1 MPRMSQLFSNSDIA
15 DIVANAAITAIDPTL
30 AVHKRGLTSKIGEN
44 SWDLKSESRLRRHD
58 LGSVGKSHSVIYD
71 IAGIFLNVTTPIH
84 IFLQPPSPSTCSI
97 DLMARVAA
105 LVAATPYQVNRTQPY
120 QVAHL
125 ANAPNRT
132 KVH

>member
-15 DIVANAAITAIDPTL
+15 DIVANVAITAIDPTR

-71 IAGIFLNVTTPIH
+71 IAGIFLNVTTSIH
-84 IFLQPPSPSTCSI
+84 IFLQLPTPRAHAVSI
-97 DLMARVAA
+97 
-105 LVAATPYQVNRTQPY
+105 
-120 QVAHL
+120 
-125 ANAPNRT
+125 
-132 KVH
+132 

>member
-1 MPRMSQLFSNSDIA
+1 M
-15 DIVANAAITAIDPTL
+15 
-30 AVHKRGLTSKIGEN
+30 HKRGLTSKIGEN

-71 IAGIFLNVTTPIH
+71 IAEIFLNVTTPIH